1 MRMDDTRMETMMGR
15 LLQAGVIMAGLLM
28 LVGGAYYLSLHGAET
43 PNYRTFHGVAAMSG
57 EKIVWAGV
65 IAMIA
70 TPVLRVAFAAV
81 AFAAERDW
89 LYTGVSLTV
98 LALLA
103 YSLFG

>member
-15 LLQAGVIMAGLLM
+15 LLQAGVTVAGLLM
-28 LVGGAYYLSLHGAET
+28 LVGGAYYLSLHGAEM

-65 IAMIA
+65 IATIA

-81 AFAAERDW
+81 AFATERDW

-98 LALLA
+98 LMLLA
-103 YSLFG
+103 FSLFG

>member
-1 MRMDDTRMETMMGR
+1 MAMDDTRMDTMMGR
-15 LLQAGVIMAGLLM
+15 LLQAGVGTAGLLM
-28 LVGGAYYLSLHGAET
+28 IVGGAYYLFLHGAEM
-43 PNYRTFHGVAAMSG
+43 PHYRTFHRVAAISG
-57 EKIVWAGV
+57 AKIVWCGV